1 MNGKALLGLK
11 RIAWAALLWALG
23 NTLYVYLVLG
33 GTRTF
38 RVESAVFLLV
48 AALLPLVWF
57 APSGSTP
64 AVLTD
69 KASRSLAL
77 VAGGLW
83 LVALSPFVTL
93 PFLSDD
99 YVFLASYRSLPDVVN
114 VGHFFRPMFAAA
126 FLMLAKLGDGAPLPF
141 HIAGLLLHA
150 TNAGFVYVLARRFFQ
165 RTDVA
170 ALSFAV
176 FLLNP
181 LQAEAVLWASGLQD
195 LLWAAFMLAAL
206 VVYTG
211 CQSLTGGR
219 LAGTLLLVVCSLL
232 SKETAV
238 SFVLLLPLADW
249 ALFRMKRGSVLPAA
263 YLGFVVTLAAYLF
276 VRGRVTSIEAAF
288 YSAPTRYFLQKF
300 FSTPY
305 KFFAQP
311 WNVEAVDL
319 SPVVPCFITLIV
331 LGAVFWAANRGVG
344 RSALVG
350 PAVILASTLPVYS
363 YFYVAAD
370 LRASRYLYFA
380 SVGWALLAAQTVKTL
395 PAPRLSF
402 PAAFGSIVVCSFVFL
417 SVNLTPWRTAG
428 EVVDAVSSAIVSGNS
443 VASESAELR
452 RRYGDGLEV
461 KDGVPIVYKG
471 VYLFVNGYP
480 ELRKILTDGE
490 R

>member
-1 MNGKALLGLK
+1 
-11 RIAWAALLWALG
+11 
-23 NTLYVYLVLG
+23 
-33 GTRTF
+33 
-38 RVESAVFLLV
+38 
-48 AALLPLVWF
+48 
-57 APSGSTP
+57 
-64 AVLTD
+64 
-69 KASRSLAL
+69 
-77 VAGGLW
+77 
-83 LVALSPFVTL
+83 
-93 PFLSDD
+93 
-99 YVFLASYRSLPDVVN
+99 
-114 VGHFFRPMFAAA
+114 
-126 FLMLAKLGDGAPLPF
+126 
-141 HIAGLLLHA
+141 
-150 TNAGFVYVLARRFFQ
+150 
-165 RTDVA
+165 
-170 ALSFAV
+170 
-176 FLLNP
+176 
-181 LQAEAVLWASGLQD
+181 
-195 LLWAAFMLAAL
+195 
-206 VVYTG
+206 
-211 CQSLTGGR
+211 
-219 LAGTLLLVVCSLL
+219 
-232 SKETAV
+232 
-238 SFVLLLPLADW
+238 
-249 ALFRMKRGSVLPAA
+249 
-263 YLGFVVTLAAYLF
+263 
-276 VRGRVTSIEAAF
+276 
-288 YSAPTRYFLQKF
+288 LQKF

-331 LGAVFWAANRGVG
+331 LGAVFWAANCGVG